1 MPGPFVIAIAGA
13 SGSGKTTLA
22 RRLAGALGAPDVA
35 VVPVDAYYRDR
46 PSATPG
52 ERAAANYD
60 APDAIDASLLESHLA
75 LLRAGRSV
83 ERPVYD
89 FRTHRRTRASRLVR
103 PGRYLVVEGILALHW
118 PALRALYDMTVFVEI
133 DEATAL
139 ARRLARD
146 IRERGRDEKDVRGQW
161 RLSVWPMFLRH
172 VAPTRRL
179 ADLAIDGAAPIDA
192 CAEQLAARVRA
203 GTASGERC

>member
-1 MPGPFVIAIAGA
+1 MPRPFVIAIAGA

-22 RRLAGALGAPDVA
+22 RRLAGALGTPDVA

-60 APDAIDASLLESHLA
+60 APDAIEASLLESHLT
-75 LLRAGRSV
+75 LLRAGRTV

-89 FRTHRRTRASRLVR
+89 FGTHRRTRAIVPVR

-118 PALRALYDMTVFVEI
+118 PGLRALYDMTVFIEI
-133 DEATAL
+133 DKATAL

-146 IRERGRDEKDVRGQW
+146 TRERGRDEEPVRRQW

-179 ADLAIDGAAPIDA
+179 ADLTVDGAAPIEA
-192 CAEQLAARVRA
+192 CAEQLVAAVR
-203 GTASGERC
+203 TRRASGEKR